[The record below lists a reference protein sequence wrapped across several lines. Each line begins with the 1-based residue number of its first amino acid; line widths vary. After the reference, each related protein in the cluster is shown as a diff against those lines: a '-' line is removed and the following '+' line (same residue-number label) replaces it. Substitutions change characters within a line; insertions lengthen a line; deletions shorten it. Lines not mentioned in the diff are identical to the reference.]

1 MALLIGIFSFLILC
15 AIIAIFSCW
24 WIRKSSTNTNAQT
37 YERLQEHTTTGRG
50 RAAVE
55 QPPRNIDSNEDQCPE
70 VRPVS
75 IEASVPPIIQIPE
88 AIVVSE
94 DTIAETY
101 GRLQEHTT
109 TRIGRA
115 AVVQPPQNA
124 DSIEDLR
131 PEVRP
136 VSIFAR
142 VIPEAVAASEVPEA
156 KVIKALS
163 QQGCSDTDV
172 ESNQEC

>member
-15 AIIAIFSCW
+15 AVIAIFSCW

-55 QPPRNIDSNEDQCPE
+55 QPPRNVDSNEDQCPE

-88 AIVVSE
+88 AIVASE

-115 AVVQPPQNA
+115 AVVQ
-124 DSIEDLR
+124 DSNEDLV
-131 PEVRP
+131 PEVRA

-156 KVIKALS
+156 KVIRALS

>member
-15 AIIAIFSCW
+15 AVIAIFSCW
-24 WIRKSSTNTNAQT
+24 WIRKRSTNTNAQT
-37 YERLQEHTTTGRG
+37 Y
-50 RAAVE
+50 
-55 QPPRNIDSNEDQCPE
+55 D
-70 VRPVS
+70 
-75 IEASVPPIIQIPE
+75 
-88 AIVVSE
+88 
-94 DTIAETY
+94 
-101 GRLQEHTT
+101 RLQEHTT

-124 DSIEDLR
+124 DSNEDLR
-131 PEVRP
+131 PEVRQ